1 MRMRLFLKSLMTVII
16 ALSIAITGII
26 YSPATAGADEPTDAA
41 STDNSLDDSEDQD
54 DDEGDDEDDDD
65 EEDDDYEMDFVVN
78 FCATSISKK
87 SVKLK
92 WDKVND
98 IDGYELSYKKA
109 SSSKWT
115 TKQISKSKTSFKVT
129 KLKVNTKYNF
139 RIRTFIN
146 YLDDDDNDDE
156 EEEDYENEEDYED
169 EEDDDEEDEEDL
181 DDYEYSKYS
190 RMNLRTLKKN
200 GSGKKQAFSDTYEKS
215 APKNISVPLIKKV
228 ALKSAK
234 ATVTWKKS
242 AKAKGYEVYMS
253 KKPKSRFKR
262 VAKINKVKTVK
273 YTTKKLKKGT
283 KYYFKV
289 RAFVKKGSHTLYTK
303 YSKVKSIKTK

>member
-1 MRMRLFLKSLMTVII
+1 MKIFLKALMTVII
-16 ALSIAITGII
+16 ALSIAATGII
-26 YSPATAGADEPTDAA
+26 YCPVAADADETTDAA
-41 STDNSLDDSEDQD
+41 STDDNFDDS
-54 DDEGDDEDDDD
+54 
-65 EEDDDYEMDFVVN
+65 EEDDDEDYDDEDYEDDEYEMDVVVN

-92 WDKVND
+92 WDKVDD

-115 TKQISKSKTSFKVT
+115 TKQISKSKTSFNVT

-139 RIRTFIN
+139 RIRAFIR
-146 YLDDDDNDDE
+146 YLDDDE
-156 EEEDYENEEDYED
+156 ENEEVEED
-169 EEDDDEEDEEDL
+169 EDDENDEEVEEDEEVGEDKEVE
-181 DDYEYSKYS
+181 YGGYSK
-190 RMNLRTLKKN
+190 MNLRTLRKD
-200 GSGKKQAFSDTYEKS
+200 GSGNKQAFSDTYEKS
-215 APKNISVPLIKKV
+215 APKSIKVPSIKKV
-228 ALKSAK
+228 HLKSGK

-253 KKPKSRFKR
+253 KKAKSRFKR

-283 KYYFKV
+283 TYYFKV
-289 RAFVKKGSHTLYTK
+289 RAFVKQGSQTKYTK
-303 YSKVKSIKTK
+303 YSKVKSIMVK